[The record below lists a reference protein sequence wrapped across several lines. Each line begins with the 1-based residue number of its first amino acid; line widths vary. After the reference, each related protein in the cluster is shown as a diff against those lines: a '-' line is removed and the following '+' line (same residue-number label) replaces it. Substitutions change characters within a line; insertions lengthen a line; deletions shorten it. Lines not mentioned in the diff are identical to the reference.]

1 MVQEWTVMSELQSK
15 MNNFVF
21 WRKLVNMITMLM
33 LEIRNIFPTFEI
45 DMLTVKDFL
54 GAMFMLIKL
63 GVICQTW

>member
-1 MVQEWTVMSELQSK
+1 
-15 MNNFVF
+15 
-21 WRKLVNMITMLM
+21 MITMLM

-63 GVICQTW
+63 GVIWQTW

>member
-1 MVQEWTVMSELQSK
+1 MLQGWTVMSELQSK

-33 LEIRNIFPTFEI
+33 LGIRNIFPTFEI

>member
-1 MVQEWTVMSELQSK
+1 MLQGWTVMSELQSK

>member
-1 MVQEWTVMSELQSK
+1 MVQGWTVMSELQSK

-63 GVICQTW
+63 GVIWQTW

>member
-1 MVQEWTVMSELQSK
+1 MSELQSK

>member
-1 MVQEWTVMSELQSK
+1 MVQGWTVMSELQSK

-33 LEIRNIFPTFEI
+33 LGIRNIFPTFEI

>member
-1 MVQEWTVMSELQSK
+1 
-15 MNNFVF
+15 
-21 WRKLVNMITMLM
+21 MITMLM

-63 GVICQTW
+63 GVICQT

>member
-33 LEIRNIFPTFEI
+33 LGIRNIFPTFEI
-45 DMLTVKDFL
+45 DMLTVKDFP

>member
-1 MVQEWTVMSELQSK
+1 MVQGWTVMSELQSK